1 MDRHYYLMIDT
12 ETTGDLD
19 SPLVYDLGMQVIDKK
34 GNVYAEYNLVI
45 SDVFYGM
52 PALMNTAYYA
62 EKLPSYY
69 EEIDRKERVV
79 VTWEYAQSLVKFL
92 CDFYKIKA
100 IVAHNA
106 RFDYTACNNTTSIIK
121 GFKSY
126 FFPYGIP
133 IWCTL
138 TMARQTVGRQK
149 TYVEWCRNRGYIT
162 KNGAPRLTAEVLYRY
177 LSRNNDFIEK
187 HTALEDVKIEK
198 EIFVWIMRQHK
209 AMRRTYY
216 KERT

>member
-1 MDRHYYLMIDT
+1 MDRHYYLVIDT
-12 ETTGDLD
+12 ETAGSLD
-19 SPLVYDLGMQVIDKK
+19 SPLVYDLGMQVIDRR

-45 SDVFYGM
+45 SDIFYGM

-69 EEIDRKERVV
+69 EEIDRGARVV
-79 VTWEYAQSLVKFL
+79 VTWEYAQNLVKFL

-106 RFDYTACNNTTSIIK
+106 RFDYTACNNTTSTIK

-138 TMARQTVGRQK
+138 AMARQTVGRQK
-149 TYVEWCRNRGYIT
+149 TYVEWCKNNGYIT

-216 KERT
+216 KERA